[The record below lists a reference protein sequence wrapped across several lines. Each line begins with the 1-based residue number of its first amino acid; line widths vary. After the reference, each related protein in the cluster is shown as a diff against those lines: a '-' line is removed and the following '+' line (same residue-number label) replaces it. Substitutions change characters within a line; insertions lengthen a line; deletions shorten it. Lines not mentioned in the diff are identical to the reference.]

1 MSVVNRCLQAL
12 DDEIA
17 QRRAP
22 RAVLFLRAE
31 RAVVLARLGETV
43 QARLEIASLR
53 AGEGPRTYPSLEPWL
68 LLAEGLADV
77 YADLALAGAARV
89 RVHRALTL
97 ARSTRSTRALPLA
110 AAWLAHLDFH
120 ARDDA
125 SAVEHLVLAHD
136 TARPDH
142 HSARSRLC
150 LVLAGMLHYAGA
162 EERAQPWYSQA
173 RVHAQAEGDGAA
185 LSSIMYN
192 MALLRVVEVRLTA
205 AFGPRTDAAALR
217 RAMLGTESSIFLDRS
232 VSTRALSHH
241 PPMQRAQLLVLS
253 GQVDEALALYEAHA
267 AQAVAEGLTSC
278 EGIFLA
284 DQAWCLAMLGR
295 TDEALERARA
305 ALSVL
310 PAATEPE
317 DRAIAHAMLSQ
328 VWTRLGV
335 SDQAARHAALAA
347 QDHQQYRL
355 RADALL
361 ALLDRAALP
370 VAEAV

>member
-1 MSVVNRCLQAL
+1 MNRLLLAL
-12 DDEIA
+12 DDAVA

-22 RAVLFLRAE
+22 RALLFLRAE
-31 RAVVLARLGETV
+31 RAVVLARLGETDR
-43 QARLEIASLR
+43 ARSEIACLR
-53 AGEGPRTYPSLEPWL
+53 TDDLARGYPSLEPWL
-68 LLAEGLADV
+68 CLAEGLADF
-77 YADLALAGAARV
+77 YADLAGRARDRV
-89 RVHRALTL
+89 RRALAL

-110 AAWLAHLDFH
+110 AAWMAHLDFH

-125 SAVEHLVLAHD
+125 SAVAHLVLALD
-136 TARPDH
+136 TAQSDH

-150 LVLAGMLHYAGA
+150 LVLAGMLHYVGA

-205 AFGPRTDAAALR
+205 AFGARTDAAALR

-241 PPMQRAQLLVLS
+241 PPMQRAQLLMLS
-253 GQVDEALALYEAHA
+253 GAFAEALALYEAHM

-278 EGIFLA
+278 EAIFLA
-284 DQAWCLAMLGR
+284 DQAWCLAELGR
-295 TDEALERARA
+295 GDEALSRSRLATA
-305 ALSVL
+305 AL

-317 DRAIAHAMLSQ
+317 DAAIAHAVLAQ
-328 VWTRLGV
+328 VQARLGL
-335 SDQAARHAALAA
+335 SELAHRHAQAAERH
-347 QDHQQYRL
+347 HTVYRQ
-355 RADALL
+355 RTDALL
-361 ALLDRAALP
+361 ALIDARPTLRTP
-370 VAEAV
+370 PC